1 MMYDVTLVSCILINQ
16 LVKKPRKFAKPA
28 SKYARLTDAV
38 REGDRAPTSFPGFLI
53 LPPPRS
59 PHGAAP
65 GDSKMR
71 DPGNEDPRAPPV
83 NCLFGEERAPGSK
96 VRWKI
101 EPVIASKTAIALYK
115 NLI

>member
-16 LVKKPRKFAKPA
+16 MVKKPRKFAKRA

-38 REGDRAPTSFPGFLI
+38 
-53 LPPPRS
+53 
-59 PHGAAP
+59 
-65 GDSKMR
+65 
-71 DPGNEDPRAPPV
+71 PPV

>member
-1 MMYDVTLVSCILINQ
+1 MLQ
-16 LVKKPRKFAKPA
+16 
-28 SKYARLTDAV
+28 
-38 REGDRAPTSFPGFLI
+38 
-53 LPPPRS
+53 PRS
-59 PHGAAP
+59 LGFSSYHPLVRP
-65 GDSKMR
+65 GGGKMR